1 MDKNFLFEII
11 NKLKKKGCDQSDV
24 FFSENF
30 SLSSSRRLDKLEKNE
45 HSENSEIGI
54 RAILG
59 KKQSIISSNNTNPKN
74 IETLVDKIFE
84 MVSVVP
90 ENQYCGLPDEKYI
103 SQFNKAEFEDLD
115 LLDKKVPTLKD
126 LNNKASELEN
136 SALKN
141 KMIINSEG
149 AEVAWSKNNYY
160 LAASNGMYQEF
171 SKSSSSYIL
180 AILAGNNKNMERE
193 YDYKTEVFFDDLG
206 DLTKAGETT
215 AKKAISKLNSRKI
228 KTCKTNVIFE
238 SKIAASLIRNL
249 LTGCNSSL
257 IARGT
262 SFLKDKLNHKLFLGY
277 YLSLS
282 QM

>member
-115 LLDKKVPTLKD
+115 L
-126 LNNKASELEN
+126 
-136 SALKN
+136 
-141 KMIINSEG
+141 
-149 AEVAWSKNNYY
+149 
-160 LAASNGMYQEF
+160 YQNL
-171 SKSSSSYIL
+171 IL
-180 AILAGNNKNMERE
+180 LFWK
-193 YDYKTEVFFDDLG
+193 F
-206 DLTKAGETT
+206 
-215 AKKAISKLNSRKI
+215 KAICPALN
-228 KTCKTNVIFE
+228 
-238 SKIAASLIRNL
+238 IA
-249 LTGCNSSL
+249 L
-257 IARGT
+257 IAIFSNELIKLESI
-262 SFLKDKLNHKLFLGY
+262 SFIKYQQL
-277 YLSLS
+277 
-282 QM
+282 